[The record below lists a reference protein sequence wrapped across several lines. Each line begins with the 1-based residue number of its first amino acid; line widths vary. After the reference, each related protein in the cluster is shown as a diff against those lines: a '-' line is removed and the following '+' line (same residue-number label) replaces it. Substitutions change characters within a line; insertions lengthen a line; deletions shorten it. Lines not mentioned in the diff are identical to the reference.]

1 MVILTPEVLLTET
14 GMTGFKNIPGTH
26 GYENTAWSF
35 NTVLCIF
42 TENKNRQ
49 TFPLFYFSKQETFY
63 LVLIKIKTKTKP

>member
-1 MVILTPEVLLTET
+1 MVILIPEVLLTET
-14 GMTGFKNIPGTH
+14 GMTGFKNIPCTH

-49 TFPLFYFSKQETFY
+49 TFPCFIFLNRRPF
-63 LVLIKIKTKTKP
+63 I